1 MPVFALGTVQPKL
14 PDTGRYWIAPDANVI
29 GNVEIG
35 ENVGIWFGVTIR
47 GDNEKISIGARSNV
61 QEGCIFHTDIGF
73 PLAIGE
79 DCTIG
84 HGVILHGCTLGSGVL
99 IGMGAVI
106 LNGAHIPD
114 GCLVG
119 AHALVTE
126 GKSFEP
132 GSLIMGS
139 PARAVKTLDAAA
151 TARLKGAAAH
161 YVENARRFKADLRE
175 VRRPA

>member
-1 MPVFALGTVQPKL
+1 MPIYALGNVAPEM
-14 PDTGRYWIAPDANVI
+14 PENGRFWIAPDANVI
-29 GNVEIG
+29 GNVSLG
-35 ENVGIWFGVTIR
+35 EDVGVWFGVTIR

-73 PLAIGE
+73 PLTIGE

-84 HGVILHGCTLGSGVL
+84 HGAILHGCTLGNGVL
-99 IGMGAVI
+99 IGMGAVV

-126 GKSFEP
+126 GKVFAP
-132 GSLIMGS
+132 NSLIVGS
-139 PARAVKTLDAAA
+139 PARSAKTLDAAGV
-151 TARLKGAAAH
+151 ARLKGAAAH
-161 YVENARRFKADLRE
+161 YVQNSRRFKADLRE
-175 VRRPA
+175 V

>member
-1 MPVFALGTVQPKL
+1 MPIYALGHVAPEL
-14 PDTGRYWIAPDANVI
+14 PENGRFWIAPDANVI
-29 GNVEIG
+29 GNVSLG
-35 ENVGIWFGVTIR
+35 EDVGVWFGVTIR

-73 PLAIGE
+73 PLTIGE

-84 HGVILHGCTLGSGVL
+84 HGAILHGCTLGNGVL
-99 IGMGAVI
+99 IGMGAVV

-126 GKSFEP
+126 GKFFAP
-132 GSLIMGS
+132 NSLIVGS
-139 PARAVKTLDAAA
+139 PARSAKTLDAAGV
-151 TARLKGAAAH
+151 ARLKGAAAH
-161 YVENARRFKADLRE
+161 YVQNSRRFKADLRE
-175 VRRPA
+175 V